1 MTRSE
6 IEQLTAQGESE
17 TVEFKK
23 TTGQRRR
30 AAETVCGMLNA
41 QGGFVLFGVTPDGE
55 IRGQEVSDDTLQEVV
70 RELRKIEPQIVLQPE
85 TVPVDDT
92 RDVIVISVP
101 GDQRDVY
108 TYDGRPYVRQGPTTS
123 QMEQEAYRQRLL
135 ARTTRAERWEAQP
148 AHNLGID
155 DLDHAEITRTVE
167 EAIRRGRMEEPG
179 TRDPKD
185 LLRGMR
191 LLENGQITNAA
202 VVLFGKTDALLPHYP
217 QCLLRMARFKGE
229 TKSEFIDNRQE
240 YGHAFDLFQRA
251 QRFMRDHLPVAGRV
265 IPNVYERKDDPLYPP
280 TALREALANA
290 LCHRSYT
297 TEGSSVGVAIYDDRL
312 EITSSG
318 PLPAGISVE
327 DLTRPHSSQPR
338 NELIAGVFHRRGII
352 EQWGTG
358 TLKMAEATEEAG
370 LPPPEFEER
379 GGEVVVRFRPTR
391 YVPPSRTT
399 HDLSPLQREL
409 LNVLGNEGP
418 MALSDILDRLDTD
431 AAKRTVQDNL
441 STLRDLDMVL
451 LRGHGRGARWAL
463 NENRSVF

>member
-1 MTRSE
+1 MTQAE
-6 IEQLTAQGESE
+6 LQQLVVQGESE
-17 TVEFKK
+17 TVECKK

-41 QGGFVLFGVTPDGE
+41 QGGFVLFGVTPDGDV
-55 IRGQEVSDDTLQEVV
+55 RGQEVSDDTLQDIV
-70 RELRKIEPQIVLQPE
+70 RELRKIDPPIVLQPE
-85 TVPVDDT
+85 TVSVDDA
-92 RDVIVISVP
+92 RDVIVVSVP

-108 TYDGRPYVRQGPTTS
+108 TYDGRPYVRQRPTTS
-123 QMEQEAYRQRLL
+123 QMSQDIYRQRLM
-135 ARTTRAERWEAQP
+135 ARSTRAERWEAQP
-148 AHNLGID
+148 AHTLGID
-155 DLDHAEITRTVE
+155 DLDHAEITRTVD
-167 EAIRRGRMEEPG
+167 EAIRRGRMDEPG
-179 TRDPKD
+179 SRDPED

-202 VVLFGKTDALLPHYP
+202 VVLFGKTDGLLPHYP

-251 QRFMRDHLPVAGRV
+251 QRFLRDHLPVAGRV
-265 IPNVYERKDDPLYPP
+265 IPNVYEREDDPLYTPK
-280 TALREALANA
+280 ALREALANA

-297 TEGSSVGVAIYDDRL
+297 TEGSSVGVAVYDDRL

-318 PLPAGISVE
+318 PLPEGITVE

-399 HDLSPLQREL
+399 HDLSPLQQEL

-418 MALSDILDRLDTD
+418 LALSDILNRLEAD

-441 STLRDLDMVL
+441 STLRDLGMVSL
-451 LRGHGRGARWAL
+451 QGHGRGARWQL
-463 NENRSVF
+463 DGDPSPS

>member
-1 MTRSE
+1 MTRAE

-17 TVEFKK
+17 TVELKK

-41 QGGFVLFGVTPDGE
+41 QGGFVLFGVTPDGD

-92 RDVIVISVP
+92 RDVIVISAP

-123 QMEQEAYRQRLL
+123 QMEQETYRQRLL
-135 ARTTRAERWEAQP
+135 ARSTRAERWEAQP
-148 AHNLGID
+148 AHNLGIE

-179 TRDPKD
+179 TRDPED

-191 LLENGQITNAA
+191 LLENGRITNAA
-202 VVLFGKTDALLPHYP
+202 VVLFGTSDALLPHYP

-265 IPNVYERKDDPLYPP
+265 IPNVYEREDDPLYPP

-358 TLKMAEATEEAG
+358 TLKMVEATEEAG

-409 LNVLGNEGP
+409 LQAVGSEGP
-418 MALSDILDRLDTD
+418 MSLSEIIDVVQPD
-431 AAKRTVQDNL
+431 ASGRTVRRNL
-441 STLRDLDMVL
+441 TMLRDLDLVAL
-451 LRGHGRGARWAL
+451 SGHGRGATWHLPDDR
-463 NENRSVF
+463 

>member
-1 MTRSE
+1 MTLSDVHHIVE
-6 IEQLTAQGESE
+6 GGESE

-41 QGGFVLFGVTPDGE
+41 QGGFVLFGVTSNGE
-55 IRGQEVSDDTLQEVV
+55 VQGQQVSDDTLQDVV

-92 RDVIVISVP
+92 RNVIVISVP

-123 QMEQEAYRQRLL
+123 QMAQEIYRQRLL
-135 ARTTRAERWEAQP
+135 AHTTRAERWEAQP
-148 AHNLGID
+148 AHKFGID
-155 DLDHAEITRTVE
+155 DLDHAEISRTVD
-167 EAIRRGRMEEPG
+167 EAIRRGRMDEPG
-179 TRDPKD
+179 SRDPTD

-191 LLENGQITNAA
+191 LLEDGQITNAT
-202 VVLFGKTDALLPHYP
+202 VVLFGKSDALLPHYP

-251 QRFMRDHLPVAGRV
+251 QRFLRDHLPVAGRV
-265 IPNVYERKDDPLYPP
+265 IPNVYEREDDPLYPP
-280 TALREALANA
+280 AALREALANA

-318 PLPAGISVE
+318 PLPEGISVE

-358 TLKMAEATEEAG
+358 TLKMAEATEAAG
-370 LPPPEFEER
+370 LPPTQ
-379 GGEVVVRFRPTR
+379 V
-391 YVPPSRTT
+391 
-399 HDLSPLQREL
+399 
-409 LNVLGNEGP
+409 
-418 MALSDILDRLDTD
+418 
-431 AAKRTVQDNL
+431 
-441 STLRDLDMVL
+441 
-451 LRGHGRGARWAL
+451 RGARRRGRRSLPAHPVRAAL
-463 NENRSVF
+463 PHHARPQPAPTRIAECTGERGADGPLGHYREDRPRRDGTDHTAQSENTP

>member
-1 MTRSE
+1 MTLADVKHIVE
-6 IEQLTAQGESE
+6 GGESE
-17 TVEFKK
+17 TVELKK

-30 AAETVCGMLNA
+30 AAETICGMLNA
-41 QGGFVLFGVTPDGE
+41 DGGFVLFGVTPSGD
-55 IRGQEVSDDTLQEVV
+55 IRGQHVSDDTLQDVAN
-70 RELRKIEPQIVLQPE
+70 ELRKIEPGIVLQPE
-85 TVPVDDT
+85 PVPADDE
-92 RDVIVISVP
+92 REVIVVSVP
-101 GDQRDVY
+101 GDQREVY

-123 QMEQEAYRQRLL
+123 RMDQDIYRRRLL
-135 ARTTRAERWEAQP
+135 AQSTRAERWEAQP
-148 AHNLGID
+148 AHTLDID

-167 EAIRRGRMEEPG
+167 EAIRRGRMDEPG
-179 TRDPKD
+179 SRAPED

-202 VVLFGKTDALLPHYP
+202 VVLFGKSDALLPHSP

-251 QRFMRDHLPVAGRV
+251 QRFLRDHLPVAGRV
-265 IPNVYERKDDPLYPP
+265 IPNVYEREDDPLYPP
-280 TALREALANA
+280 AALREALANA

-297 TEGSSVGVAIYDDRL
+297 TEGSSVGVAVYDDRL

-318 PLPAGISVE
+318 PLPEGISVE

-391 YVPPSRTT
+391 YVAPSRTT
-399 HDLSPLQREL
+399 HDLSPLQRAL
-409 LNVLGNEGP
+409 LQALGDGGP
-418 MALSDILDRLDTD
+418 MSLSSLIEAVDPDVTE
-431 AAKRTVQDNL
+431 RTVQRNL
-441 STLRDLDMVL
+441 STLHELSMVDLK
-451 LRGHGRGARWAL
+451 GHGRGARWMVREDA
-463 NENRSVF
+463 

>member
-123 QMEQEAYRQRLL
+123 QMEQETYRQRLL

-191 LLENGQITNAA
+191 LLESGQITNAA
-202 VVLFGKTDALLPHYP
+202 VVLFGKTDAPLPHYP
-217 QCLLRMARFKGE
+217 QCLLRMARFQGE

-265 IPNVYERKDDPLYPP
+265 IPNVYEREDDPLYPP

-318 PLPAGISVE
+318 PLPEGISVE

-379 GGEVVVRFRPTR
+379 GGEVVVCFRPTR
-391 YVPPSRTT
+391 YVAPSRTT
-399 HDLSPLQREL
+399 HDLRSLQRDL
-409 LNVLGNEGP
+409 LNVLGNQGP
-418 MALSDILDRLDTD
+418 MALSDIIERVDPDVAD
-431 AAKRTVQDNL
+431 RTVQRNL
-441 STLRDLDMVL
+441 KTLRELSMVE
-451 LRGHGRGARWAL
+451 LRGHGRSARWMIPEDA
-463 NENRSVF
+463 

>member
-6 IEQLTAQGESE
+6 VEHIVAEGESE
-17 TVEFKK
+17 TVEWKK

-41 QGGFVLFGVTPDGE
+41 QGGFVLFGVTPDEE
-55 IRGQEVSDDTLQEVV
+55 IRGQEVSDDTVQDVV
-70 RELRKIEPQIVLQPE
+70 RELRKIEPSIVLQPG
-85 TVPVDDT
+85 TVPVDET

-101 GDQRDVY
+101 GDQQHVY
-108 TYDGRPYVRQGPTTS
+108 TYNGRPYIRQGPTTS
-123 QMEQEAYRQRLL
+123 PMPQETYRRRLL
-135 ARTTRAERWEAQP
+135 ARTSRAERWEARA
-148 AHNLGID
+148 AHKLGID
-155 DLDHAEITRTVE
+155 DLDHGEITRTVE
-167 EAIRRGRMEEPG
+167 EAIRRGRMDEPG
-179 TRDPKD
+179 SRDPED

-191 LLENGQITNAA
+191 LLESGQITNAA
-202 VVLFGKTDALLPHYP
+202 VVLFGNADALLPHYP

-251 QRFMRDHLPVAGRV
+251 QRFLRDHLPVAGRV
-265 IPNVYERKDDPLYPP
+265 IPNVYEREDDPLYPP

-318 PLPAGISVE
+318 PLPEGISVE
-327 DLTRPHSSQPR
+327 DLTRPHASQPR

-409 LNVLGNEGP
+409 LSVLGNAGP
-418 MALSDILDRLDTD
+418 MALSDIIEMVDPDVTERTIQRNLKTLRELSMVRLD
-431 AAKRTVQDNL
+431 
-441 STLRDLDMVL
+441 
-451 LRGHGRGARWAL
+451 GHGRGARWMIPEDA
-463 NENRSVF
+463 